1 MSRSL
6 VEESGMRFIVDSD
19 KLFRVEKVRPAK
31 SMFGVKVAEFAEL
44 YSDHLINIIEAKSS
58 SPRPDNTLNFE
69 TYIGDI
75 ANKLEDTLL
84 LINALRLNRFV
95 DAEMQDYPS
104 AMRHA
109 DLSKTMDF
117 HFFLVIKG
125 SQKEWLMP
133 LQNALISRMST
144 LLQIWNIKSSS
155 VKVINDVMAHDMG
168 IIE

>member
-84 LINALRLNRFV
+84 LINALL
-95 DAEMQDYPS
+95 
-104 AMRHA
+104 
-109 DLSKTMDF
+109 
-117 HFFLVIKG
+117 IKG

>member
-84 LINALRLNRFV
+84 LINAL
-95 DAEMQDYPS
+95 P